1 MPEAEEGVG
10 VGGGGDVGLFTY
22 SRTGL
27 SMCKIC
33 ASPELLYFLCK
44 GPNQHSVTERSCT
57 MPHNGKFLHIN
68 GLIQKGLQA
77 AGAIR
82 SRK

>member
-1 MPEAEEGVG
+1 MSEAGKGVALG
-10 VGGGGDVGLFTY
+10 
-22 SRTGL
+22 S
-27 SMCKIC
+27 
-33 ASPELLYFLCK
+33 SPIAALRSACVRYVLPLELLHFLCK
-44 GPNQHSVTERSCT
+44 GPNQHSVTKRSCT

-68 GLIQKGLQA
+68 GLIQKALQA

>member
-1 MPEAEEGVG
+1 MPEAE
-10 VGGGGDVGLFTY
+10 GGGVALGCPPIAALGSACERSVLP
-22 SRTGL
+22 L
-27 SMCKIC
+27 
-33 ASPELLYFLCK
+33 ELLHFLCK

-57 MPHNGKFLHIN
+57 MPHNGKFLRIN
-68 GLIQKGLQA
+68 GLIQKGFQA

>member
-1 MPEAEEGVG
+1 MPEAERGVVLG
-10 VGGGGDVGLFTY
+10 
-22 SRTGL
+22 
-27 SMCKIC
+27 C
-33 ASPELLYFLCK
+33 SPIAALGSACVRSVLPLELLHFLCK

-57 MPHNGKFLHIN
+57 IPHNGKFLHIN